1 MNTLRQNR
9 IGGLL
14 ATLALVV
21 LTSIGCSSKSAEEGS
36 ERSATPLVTLT
47 RVVRGDI
54 SQTFLLTGTA
64 TALPNQD
71 VRVSALVPG
80 RVAEL
85 KFAEGDAV
93 RKGQVL
99 ARLDDRTYRDQLQQ
113 AEATLEQ
120 AQANLENAKLTRT
133 RNEDLFQRGIVARKD
148 LEDSRTQENVA
159 AATFKQA
166 EATLELARLEVA
178 RSEIVSPLGGIV
190 AKRFVSVGEQV
201 DGTAAQ
207 PIVEVANLSEVE
219 FLGNAPAAYLAKIRV
234 GERVDVTTE
243 AVGGGKFPGRV
254 IATSPSVDPATGIGF
269 VRIRLSNPGGLLR
282 LGMFL
287 SAQIS
292 VDTHQNV
299 LMVPPEAIYRD
310 EAGQPRV
317 FVVNQDSAEAVF
329 VKVGIENKD
338 RVELAEAGDV
348 KEGDTVIL
356 SGGYGLGDK
365 AKIQLQ
371 RQSNR

>member
-1 MNTLRQNR
+1 MNTLPQNR

-14 ATLALVV
+14 ATLALVA
-21 LTSIGCSSKSAEEGS
+21 LTSLGCSSKSAEEGR

-47 RVVRGDI
+47 RVARGDI

-85 KFAEGDAV
+85 KIAEGDAV
-93 RKGQVL
+93 RNGQVL

-148 LEDSRTQENVA
+148 LEDSRTQEKVA
-159 AATFKQA
+159 AATLKQA
-166 EATLELARLEVA
+166 EAALELARLEVA

-207 PIVEVANLSEVE
+207 PIVEVANLDEVV
-219 FLGNAPAAYLAKIRV
+219 FLGNAPAAYLAKIRA

-243 AVGGGKFPGRV
+243 AVEGTKFPGRV
-254 IATSPSVDPATGIGF
+254 IATSPSVDPATGVGS

-292 VDTHQNV
+292 VDAHQNV

-329 VKVGIENKD
+329 VKLGIENKD

-348 KEGDTVIL
+348 KEGDTIIL

-365 AKIQLQ
+365 AKIQIQ
-371 RQSNR
+371 RQSNP